1 MDIIKSVFSNTKIK
15 IVCALCAALCVA
27 ACVQLILNHSFPDD
41 VKITEAFAASD
52 KVTVSECIV
61 ETTARLSF
69 GEGSLYKS
77 AKSFLSEL
85 NRALGYENISYEKYR
100 GKDVMYVKASYE
112 EEEFIVNEI
121 VTKNILS
128 GSTYFHG
135 TVTLKV
141 DSENSE
147 DIKKTVEG
155 VLDSFGADYITYIKI
170 NALKDGKMTV
180 GQCKGYTD
188 RIFSRINAE
197 SVCEG
202 KDSGYFT
209 RYGYSKKLTDTIT
222 ADDELINVQVSYSYN
237 EKKDVMEISVG
248 YPVIND
254 SY

>member
-15 IVCALCAALCVA
+15 IICALCAALCVA
-27 ACVQLILNHSFPDD
+27 AFIQVILNHSFPDN

-52 KVTVSECIV
+52 NVMVSECIV

-69 GEGSLYKS
+69 GEDSIYKS

-85 NRALGYENISYEKYR
+85 NRELGYDNISYEKYHDE
-100 GKDVMYVKASYE
+100 DVIYMKASYE
-112 EEEFIVNEI
+112 EEDFIVNEV
-121 VTKNILS
+121 VTKNNLS

-135 TVTLKV
+135 SVTLRA
-141 DSENSE
+141 DTENAE
-147 DIKKTVEG
+147 DIKKAAEE

-170 NALKDGKMTV
+170 NAIKDGKMTYR
-180 GQCKGYTD
+180 QCNAYTD
-188 RIFSRINAE
+188 RLFSRINAK
-197 SVCEG
+197 SVCRG

-209 RYGYSKKLTDTIT
+209 QYGYSKKLTDTIT

-237 EKKDVMEISVG
+237 EEEDVMEISVG